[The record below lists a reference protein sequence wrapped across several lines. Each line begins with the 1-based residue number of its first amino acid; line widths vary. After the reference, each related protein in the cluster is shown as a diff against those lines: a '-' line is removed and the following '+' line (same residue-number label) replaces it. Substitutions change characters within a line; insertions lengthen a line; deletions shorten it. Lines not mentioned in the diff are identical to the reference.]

1 MFNFPSGAG
10 TVNESNEISIMS
22 FRLTKYERKI
32 ITIVELL
39 KQAHFI
45 LLKED
50 KTVCKGKRICEL

>member
-10 TVNESNEISIMS
+10 TVNESNEISIMP
-22 FRLTKYERKI
+22 FRLTKYEKKI
-32 ITIVELL
+32 ITTVELL

-50 KTVCKGKRICEL
+50 KNMYKGKRICEL